1 MIGGMVIAVEP
12 APAGGELTAARALG
26 RLRRAAPGAVNTALA
41 AIALVGAGIVV
52 AFNGGTDAQPHELLA
67 LVGLGLAISTCA
79 ALGALIVAGRP
90 RHRLG
95 LALLIGGAVSAVW
108 LFVTAWADVP
118 AGSDRPLVQWAAWLD
133 NWIFVG
139 LIVLVTWPM
148 LLFPDG
154 ALPSRRWRPIG
165 ALLFVAT
172 AAVGVAG
179 MLDPGT
185 LSSVDEVQNPL
196 GIPESWT
203 WVTLLEGFGIV
214 IPMGVVAGMLAVQ
227 RQARARPGPGM
238 RAALWASRA
247 LAANFVLVLALDP
260 EGPVYAATL
269 TASIALFAAAATV
282 AVLRDRVIEIDIV
295 LRRAFIVAGVAASCW
310 IRRSRRSRRS
320 PSRPRRNCVNS
331 RTPST
336 WRSSRERTR
345 DPGRMNWWTPASW
358 ATPVARPRAAR
369 RPAPW
374 PCSIASASG
383 TGSPAPWPPASSWP
397 SPTRCGSR

>member
-1 MIGGMVIAVEP
+1 MREP
-12 APAGGELTAARALG
+12 Y
-26 RLRRAAPGAVNTALA
+26 
-41 AIALVGAGIVV
+41 
-52 AFNGGTDAQPHELLA
+52 ELLA

-139 LIVLVTWPM
+139 LIVLVTWPL

-172 AAVGVAG
+172 AAVGLAG

-185 LSSVDEVQNPL
+185 LSNVDDVQNPL

-269 TASIALFAAAATV
+269 TASIAPV
-282 AVLRDRVIEIDIV
+282 RGRRD
-295 LRRAFIVAGVAASCW
+295 GC
-310 IRRSRRSRRS
+310 
-320 PSRPRRNCVNS
+320 
-331 RTPST
+331 
-336 WRSSRERTR
+336 
-345 DPGRMNWWTPASW
+345 
-358 ATPVARPRAAR
+358 RAAR
-369 RPAPW
+369 PGHRGRHRVAPRVHRRRRGRGQPGHLPRGFRRGDRTRRLVGGRAGRWARRGARRGAAARARQRPGGQLALR
-374 PCSIASASG
+374 
-383 TGSPAPWPPASSWP
+383 SP
-397 SPTRCGSR
+397 